1 MKRLLI
7 AALALSTLVAC
18 SNGSD
23 TEDTSSANVETAVD
37 EEMTEEEAREIVED
51 SELYKSS
58 KESSEAYS
66 DAVEEYNSEDETSE
80 LDRAIENISEKKAK
94 KEEEVAEMA
103 SEYVGKET
111 YVDYNTTMD
120 TVNISIGTV
129 KTYKSAGETRLSV
142 KYHVENTVN
151 EEKKLPL
158 LDSVIITDN
167 GFQTEGDRLLSEEPE
182 WELMGATKSSGTVV
196 FNLENED
203 MDAINTVTLIIPG
216 VDFQKEYEER
226 IEIDLNDF

>member
-7 AALALSTLVAC
+7 AALTLSTLVAC
-18 SNGSD
+18 
-23 TEDTSSANVETAVD
+23 ANVETDEVVE

-51 SELYKSS
+51 SELYNSS

-66 DAVEEYNSEDETSE
+66 DAVEEYNSEDEPSE
-80 LDRAIENISEKKAK
+80 LDKAIENITEKRERQ
-94 KEEEVAEMA
+94 EEKVNDMA

-111 YVDYNTTMD
+111 YVDYKTTMD

-158 LDSVIITDN
+158 LDSVIITDG
-167 GFQTEGDRLLSEEPE
+167 GFQTEGDRILSEEPE
-182 WELMGATKSSGTVV
+182 WELMGATKSSGTVI
-196 FNLENED
+196 FNLGDED